1 MLYNFCMNKIIVIS
15 GKQYSGKD
23 TLAKILLGKLPNFKR
38 IGIGD
43 AIKLEFGRRNNLTFD
58 EIESEK
64 HLYRTGLIELGN
76 WGRAQDDDYWL
87 KNLANMDCIIVPDVR
102 VEHELDFFK
111 SRGAFLV
118 RVESSVENRAKRGVL
133 INADDDTET
142 ALDNYSGWNIVVEN
156 NSDYTALVD
165 NADIVLKKFSEFI
178 GL

>member
-1 MLYNFCMNKIIVIS
+1 MNKIIVIS

-23 TLAKILLGKLPNFKR
+23 TLAKILLEKLPNFKR

-87 KNLANMDCIIVPDVR
+87 KNLANMDCIIVPDIR
-102 VEHELDFFK
+102 VEYELNFFK

-142 ALDNYSGWNIVVEN
+142 ALDSYSDWNIVVEN

-165 NADIVLKKFSEFI
+165 NADIVLKKFFEFI
-178 GL
+178 DL